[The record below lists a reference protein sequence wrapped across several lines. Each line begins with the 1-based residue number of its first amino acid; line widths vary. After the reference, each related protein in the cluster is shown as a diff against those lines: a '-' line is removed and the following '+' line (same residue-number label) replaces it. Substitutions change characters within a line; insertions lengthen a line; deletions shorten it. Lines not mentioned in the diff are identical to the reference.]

1 MNHIN
6 FLFRLP
12 EGPAIVYGDTADNK
26 KEAVETKGIDLSKMF
41 FYVASKG
48 GKEVKLPET
57 KTEKCCLESK
67 NIEKTQPI
75 MAQDSAHSA
84 RVSLNFV
91 SSDFTTHI
99 QSNSDSPES
108 CSVKSRKM
116 QEMCNPHVQIL
127 NESSIQA
134 TKTTCSTNCATNH
147 LKRRCD
153 NYDFLSP
160 YYERTICCAAH
171 SYRYKNSLSSK
182 TAYLSCKRFKNKLV
196 TLDKCLFEL
205 QNIINYLLVI
215 FIMCQLS
222 SLGILS
228 CVSCLESHSSFSYHQ
243 SKYQYPPYAP
253 PASLHIPHIPR
264 RFLASSRADTSIREK
279 NEHGIH
285 PSGPNTLPLYEPK
298 HANVS
303 HFSEGK

>member
-1 MNHIN
+1 M
-6 FLFRLP
+6 P
-12 EGPAIVYGDTADNK
+12 ERPTIVYGDTADNK
-26 KEAVETKGIDLSKMF
+26 KETVETKGIDLPKTF
-41 FYVASKG
+41 FYLASKG
-48 GKEVKLPET
+48 GKEVKLPQT
-57 KTEKCCLESK
+57 KAEKFSLGSK

-75 MAQDSAHSA
+75 MAQDSAP
-84 RVSLNFV
+84 VLLNFV
-91 SSDFTTHI
+91 SSDITNHI
-99 QSNSDSPES
+99 QSDSDSPES
-108 CSVKSRKM
+108 CSVKSGKM
-116 QEMCNPHVQIL
+116 QGMCNPHVQIL

-134 TKTTCSTNCATNH
+134 TKTNCAKNYI
-147 LKRRCD
+147 KRRCD

-171 SYRYKNSLSSK
+171 SSRYKNSLSSK

-228 CVSCLESHSSFSYHQ
+228 CVSCLESHTSFSYHQ

>member
-12 EGPAIVYGDTADNK
+12 EGPTIVYGDTADNK
-26 KEAVETKGIDLSKMF
+26 KENVETIGIDLPKTF
-41 FYVASKG
+41 FYLASKG

-57 KTEKCCLESK
+57 KAEKFSLGSK

-75 MAQDSAHSA
+75 MAQDSA

-91 SSDFTTHI
+91 SSDITSHI
-99 QSNSDSPES
+99 QSDSDSPES
-108 CSVKSRKM
+108 CSVKNRKM

-134 TKTTCSTNCATNH
+134 TKTICSTNCATKYR
-147 LKRRCD
+147 KRRCD

-171 SYRYKNSLSSK
+171 SFRYKNSLSSK

-228 CVSCLESHSSFSYHQ
+228 CVSCLESHTSFSYHQ